1 MPSIFTLLMTVFFL
15 QGTIGLSLV
24 SHYCGDWLAS
34 QQLGWF
40 SGSAGCGMED
50 EAKDC
55 EKRPEATQDQHCCHN
70 EVQTLKVDDS
80 LKSTAMASVDFVPFL
95 LFLIV
100 YVSGYFRLATG
111 YRELALPGY
120 SPPHRFTHR
129 RFRAFLQIFRN

>member
-1 MPSIFTLLMTVFFL
+1 MTVFFL
-15 QGTIGLSLV
+15 QGTMGLSLV

-40 SGSAGCGMED
+40 SGSPGCGMETD
-50 EAKDC
+50 AKDGDQ
-55 EKRPEATQDQHCCHN
+55 RPETTPGKDCCHN
-70 EVQTLKVDDS
+70 EVQTLQVDDS
-80 LKSTAMASVDFVPFL
+80 LKATAMASVDFVPFVL
-95 LFLIV
+95 LLLV

-111 YRELALPGY
+111 YRESALPGY